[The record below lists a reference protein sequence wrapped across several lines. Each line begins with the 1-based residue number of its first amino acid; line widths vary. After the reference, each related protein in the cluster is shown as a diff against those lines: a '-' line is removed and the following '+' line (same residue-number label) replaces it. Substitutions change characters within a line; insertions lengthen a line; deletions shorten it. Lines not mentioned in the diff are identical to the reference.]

1 MANPGPATTVANHPS
16 NLSTNQALR
25 LLASFQGVNVNA
37 GGDTVL
43 PIINTDRYSV
53 SNVVFTNASV
63 SLTTALAGV
72 FTAPNAGGTA
82 IVANAALSAMTSA
95 SVVSQR
101 TVASTAASASAVGVA
116 STGVSSSTRETNTA
130 LTRGSSSALMTN
142 DSSKGNLESKT
153 LFSGFVALECIIK

>member
-1 MANPGPATTVANHPS
+1 MANPGPATTVTNHPS
-16 NLSTNQALR
+16 NLATNQAIR

-37 GGDTVL
+37 TGDTVL
-43 PIINTDRYSV
+43 PVINTDRYSV

-72 FTAPNAGGTA
+72 FTAPSAGGTA

-101 TVASTAASASAVGVA
+101 TVASTAAQAGQNLYVNVG
-116 STGVSSSTRETNTA
+116 TA
-130 LTRGSSSALMTN
+130 QGAAATMDVFVYGYDLTFLP
-142 DSSKGNLESKT
+142 
-153 LFSGFVALECIIK
+153 